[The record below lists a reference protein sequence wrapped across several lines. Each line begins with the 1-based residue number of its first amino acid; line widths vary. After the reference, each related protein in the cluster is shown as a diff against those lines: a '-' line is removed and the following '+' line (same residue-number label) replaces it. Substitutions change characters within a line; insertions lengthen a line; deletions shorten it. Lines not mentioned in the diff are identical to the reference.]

1 MLLFLVACNA
11 SEDVRERAPEAL
23 RRAAGFVAN
32 LDLDDLTSCTSPS
45 RRTLVLALGHPQS
58 VATPRRYLAER
69 PGRDL
74 VLFDGLP
81 LYPDG
86 GLVLDAERLRERW
99 EDARRLEGP
108 GAALRADL
116 VRDEVELVTGPLGLL
131 PVFACD
137 SPSGGRLLSNSVLV
151 LRLLAGLEEPDPLGV
166 SSLLA
171 LGWTVGDSTLTAGI
185 RALPGGSR
193 ITASADGLAIEQRVG
208 PATLASRNGGAPD
221 ARVLAE
227 QLVESARGLSVLGR
241 VECPLT
247 AGRDS
252 RLCLAVLRAAGV
264 EASYYTLTSTGGADV
279 QVASDIAAAWGL
291 PHSVDASDA
300 LWRADAHDLARG
312 FVFQN
317 DGLTTFEQIADH
329 PSQLLPVHALGAKV
343 SGIGGEMARAG
354 VAPIMGPAA
363 ATHPLSDLHRLQRRL
378 LALKAHAPRGA
389 VRPEAVA
396 RTRTYLRAFVDARQE
411 EGWPPSATGQTFY
424 AFERMGRWGA
434 TGVRRTAATAD
445 LFSLLLGRVPHRR
458 LLAERWRLGPR
469 AAAPPADERARAGP
483 ARRPVRRSLAAATTA
498 AGRRLRGRRQ
508 RPGGDGPAAE
518 LRPGGAGLRPDTVGT
533 TACDWVA
540 RHAPMHLDVV
550 ERAAGTS
557 IEEYIDLAALRRLLS
572 DGQPPDDLSAARAER
587 RLVVPRPRLGGH
599 AVERALVLERRV
611 GVDARA
617 LQALALT
624 DLLALGA
631 DRDHVPRQA
640 HLLHPRISQP
650 DRSISYQRRPWK
662 AERGKAWWLW
672 CQDSPSEG
680 RASQKTLVEWSSVSK
695 RRRPKKWQTE
705 LMLQVTWWS
714 RKMRTRPP
722 QSSAVRAAGE
732 LPLSAK
738 PSANGIARPSRTS
751 QGNERLIRRMP
762 GPRAGRARSGAS
774 GRALRDGQPAHVRV
788 PEALQRAAAARR
800 RGRGGRVRVA
810 LVVGERVVLAV
821 VGHPVDHRA
830 LHGHRAEHGEAVADG
845 GPPRRRRGGCRGG
858 GSRP

>member
-45 RRTLVLALGHPQS
+45 RRTLVLALGHPQPL
-58 VATPRRYLAER
+58 ATPRRYLAER

-137 SPSGGRLLSNSVLV
+137 SPSGGRLLSNSVLA
-151 LRLLAGLEEPDPLGV
+151 LRLLAGLDEPDPLGV

-171 LGWTVGDSTLTAGI
+171 LGWTVADSTLTAGI

-208 PATLASRNGGAPD
+208 PATLAARNGGAPD

-279 QVASDIAAAWGL
+279 QVASDIAAGWGL

-329 PSQLLPVHALGAKV
+329 PSQLLSVQALGAKV

-396 RTRTYLRAFVDARQE
+396 RTRSYLRAFVDARRE

-445 LFSLLLGRVPHRR
+445 LFSPFFSGAFLTAACSQSGGDWVLERLHHRLMSELEPALRDAPYADPWPPQRPR
-458 LLAERWRLGPR
+458 LAGAY
-469 AAAPPADERARAGP
+469 AAAGSVRA
-483 ARRPVRRSLAAATTA
+483 VTD
-498 AGRRLRGRRQ
+498 RLR
-508 RPGGDGPAAE
+508 E

-540 RHAPMHLDVV
+540 RHGPMHLEVV

-572 DGQPPDDLSAARAER
+572 DGRAPDTSALRALSA
-587 RLVVPRPRLGGH
+587 V
-599 AVERALVLERRV
+599 
-611 GVDARA
+611 
-617 LQALALT
+617 
-624 DLLALGA
+624 
-631 DRDHVPRQA
+631 
-640 HLLHPRISQP
+640 
-650 DRSISYQRRPWK
+650 
-662 AERGKAWWLW
+662 WWF
-672 CQDSPSEG
+672 
-680 RASQKTLVEWSSVSK
+680 
-695 RRRPKKWQTE
+695 
-705 LMLQVTWWS
+705 
-714 RKMRTRPP
+714 
-722 QSSAVRAAGE
+722 
-732 LPLSAK
+732 
-738 PSANGIARPSRTS
+738 
-751 QGNERLIRRMP
+751 
-762 GPRAGRARSGAS
+762 
-774 GRALRDGQPAHVRV
+774 
-788 PEALQRAAAARR
+788 
-800 RGRGGRVRVA
+800 
-810 LVVGERVVLAV
+810 
-821 VGHPVDHRA
+821 
-830 LHGHRAEHGEAVADG
+830 HGLD
-845 GPPRRRRGGCRGG
+845 
-858 GSRP
+858 

>member
-1 MLLFLVACNA
+1 M
-11 SEDVRERAPEAL
+11 
-23 RRAAGFVAN
+23 
-32 LDLDDLTSCTSPS
+32 
-45 RRTLVLALGHPQS
+45 
-58 VATPRRYLAER
+58 
-69 PGRDL
+69 
-74 VLFDGLP
+74 
-81 LYPDG
+81 
-86 GLVLDAERLRERW
+86 
-99 EDARRLEGP
+99 
-108 GAALRADL
+108 
-116 VRDEVELVTGPLGLL
+116 
-131 PVFACD
+131 
-137 SPSGGRLLSNSVLV
+137 
-151 LRLLAGLEEPDPLGV
+151 
-166 SSLLA
+166 
-171 LGWTVGDSTLTAGI
+171 
-185 RALPGGSR
+185 
-193 ITASADGLAIEQRVG
+193 G

-329 PSQLLPVHALGAKV
+329 PSQLLAVDALGAKV

-445 LFSLLLGRVPHRR
+445 LFSPFFSGAFLTAACSQTGGDWVLERLHHRLMSELEPALRDAPYADPWPPQRPR
-458 LLAERWRLGPR
+458 LAGTY
-469 AAAPPADERARAGP
+469 AAAGSVRA
-483 ARRPVRRSLAAATTA
+483 VTD
-498 AGRRLRGRRQ
+498 RLR
-508 RPGGDGPAAE
+508 E

-540 RHAPMHLDVV
+540 RHGPMHLEVV

-572 DGQPPDDLSAARAER
+572 DGQGPDTSALRALSA
-587 RLVVPRPRLGGH
+587 V
-599 AVERALVLERRV
+599 
-611 GVDARA
+611 
-617 LQALALT
+617 
-624 DLLALGA
+624 
-631 DRDHVPRQA
+631 
-640 HLLHPRISQP
+640 
-650 DRSISYQRRPWK
+650 
-662 AERGKAWWLW
+662 WWF
-672 CQDSPSEG
+672 
-680 RASQKTLVEWSSVSK
+680 
-695 RRRPKKWQTE
+695 
-705 LMLQVTWWS
+705 
-714 RKMRTRPP
+714 
-722 QSSAVRAAGE
+722 
-732 LPLSAK
+732 
-738 PSANGIARPSRTS
+738 
-751 QGNERLIRRMP
+751 
-762 GPRAGRARSGAS
+762 
-774 GRALRDGQPAHVRV
+774 
-788 PEALQRAAAARR
+788 
-800 RGRGGRVRVA
+800 
-810 LVVGERVVLAV
+810 
-821 VGHPVDHRA
+821 
-830 LHGHRAEHGEAVADG
+830 HGLD
-845 GPPRRRRGGCRGG
+845 
-858 GSRP
+858 